1 MVLACATSS
10 GSDISEKGFGS
21 SNLPPILISGLP
33 AATRALSSRTFAPPP
48 PTSPAATTPARSAY
62 PGSTPA
68 PFSPADTPLSARVA
82 APTVRAVPMG
92 AATAAAGSNG
102 DATCIA
108 PPSTCAAPPAIC
120 SPGVVVPFSRGPVA
134 GAGVPAICFKPAQ
147 ICCAPRSGWSRMP
160 SGPVPS
166 GTSVIGR
173 PVRGFRRTAGAGGVG
188 AGAAIGAAGVSAWPL
203 IFQPLQTSTGG
214 GVAAAP
220 GSASVPPILHPPP
233 RSAISFHEIDDAAL
247 FPPCVPVRP
256 RGLLTFRDLVL
267 DVLGRCLRAG
277 NRGLARLVGLHLKRG
292 GFQLGHFG
300 RALRFRQARG
310 FQLLAAL
317 RPQGVDFVLF
327 ALDRVHVLLCL
338 VLPAL
343 LEAKI
348 DCGLSW
354 CWGRIV
360 APDARRLDCGGVIT
374 GGDSLTR
381 FVGRR
386 VARVRAGLRVVRDA
400 LARFVGRGVGRF
412 LGVVGPEISSD
423 SARLIDERRQHTLG
437 HVCRHSRRLLFGC
450 GFDRLRAGHRRNV
463 LRKVLVGNI
472 HRG

>member
-10 GSDISEKGFGS
+10 GSDISENGFGS

-203 IFQPLQTSTGG
+203 IFQPLPTSTGG

-247 FPPCVPVRP
+247 FPPGVAVRR
-256 RGLLTFRDLVL
+256 RGCLPFRDLVL
-267 DVLGRCLRAG
+267 NILGRCLRAG
-277 NRGLARLVGLHLKRG
+277 NRGLARLVGLHLERR
-292 GFQLGHFG
+292 GFQLGRFG
-300 RALRFRQARG
+300 RALRFRQTG
-310 FQLLAAL
+310 VFQLLADL
-317 RPQGVDFVLF
+317 RPQGVDFVFFRLH
-327 ALDRVHVLLCL
+327 RVHVLLRL
-338 VLPAL
+338 ILSAL
-343 LEAKI
+343 LEARS
-348 DCGLSW
+348 DSSLSW
-354 CWGRIV
+354 CWARIV
-360 APDARRLDCGGVIT
+360 APEARRLNCGGVPV
-374 GGDSLTR
+374 GGDSLAR

-386 VARVRAGLRVVRDA
+386 VAGICAGLHVRGDA
-400 LARFVGRGVGRF
+400 LFRFVGRGVGRF
-412 LGVVGPEISSD
+412 PGVVGPRVPGYR
-423 SARLIDERRQHTLG
+423 ARLVDKRRSEERRVG
-437 HVCRHSRRLLFGC
+437 KECRSR
-450 GFDRLRAGHRRNV
+450 
-463 LRKVLVGNI
+463 
-472 HRG
+472 